1 VCCCIFKFHRD
12 VVPQE
17 VSGAAGT
24 GTGHPQEGAGK
35 VTEQG
40 TVGVLALLGSRVLQT
55 SIERKKGAPRQREVK
70 LGSTH
75 KQEGQGERP
84 EKLLSLFNNDQLTS
98 LESQH
103 SDFKLKKYNNRRFD
117 KLVSLIQYMVGSSE
131 KAIKYISSN
140 NFEAEFAVKLYR
152 SDRENLVA

>member
-1 VCCCIFKFHRD
+1 
-12 VVPQE
+12 
-17 VSGAAGT
+17 
-24 GTGHPQEGAGK
+24 
-35 VTEQG
+35 
-40 TVGVLALLGSRVLQT
+40 VLQT